1 MIRLKITIVYDNTSY
16 LKGLKA
22 DWGFSCFIEYNG
34 TNILFDTG
42 TKKEILLYNMN
53 KLNINPASADIIF
66 ISHSHR
72 DHMGGLSAILES
84 NKRAKIYVP
93 IEPSKSIDP
102 ARTFKLDEPTK
113 LTDHI
118 ITSGLLTCEERKG
131 LVEQSL
137 FFTSN
142 RGLVII
148 AGCSHPSV
156 RKILEKSEEFGK
168 PVALIG
174 GLHGFK
180 EFELLKEL
188 DLVCPT
194 HCTRYIKEIRK
205 LFPSKYIAG
214 GVGQVINI

>member
-1 MIRLKITIVYDNTSY
+1 LKITIVYDNTSY

-22 DWGFSCFIEYNG
+22 DWGFSCFIEFKG

-42 TKKEILLYNMN
+42 TKKEILLYNMC
-53 KLNINPASADIIF
+53 KLNIDPTSADIIF

-84 NKRAKIYVP
+84 NRKAKTHIP
-93 IEPSKSIDP
+93 IDIPKSLDP
-102 ARTFKLDEPTK
+102 ARTFKLEEPTK

-118 ITSGLLTCEERKG
+118 ITSGLLTCEERKE

-137 FFTSN
+137 FFKSDK
-142 RGLVII
+142 GLVII

-156 RKILEKSEEFGK
+156 RKILERSKQYGK
-168 PVALIG
+168 PFALIG

-194 HCTRYIKEIRK
+194 HCTKHIKKIRK
-205 LFPSKYIAG
+205 LFPSKYIDG
-214 GVGQVINI
+214 GVGQVIDI

>member
-1 MIRLKITIVYDNTSY
+1 MRITIVYDNSSY

-22 DWGFSCFIEYNG
+22 DWGFSCFIEYKG

-84 NKRAKIYVP
+84 NRKAKTYVP
-93 IEPSKSIDP
+93 IDIPKSLDP

-113 LTDHI
+113 LTDYI

-137 FFTSN
+137 FFKSDK
-142 RGLVII
+142 GLVII

-156 RKILEKSEEFGK
+156 RKILERSKQYGK
-168 PVALIG
+168 PFALIG

-194 HCTRYIKEIRK
+194 HCTKHINKIQK
-205 LFPSKYIAG
+205 LFPSKYIDG
-214 GVGQVINI
+214 GVGQVIDI